1 MKKNRKKQQKKKLS
15 ALLLLLF
22 LTVIMLAT
30 STYAWFTT
38 NKTVRIDSIDV
49 NVAAS
54 SGLQISTDAQNWKT
68 VITKNDIVNPTS
80 WNGHT
85 NQLPATLAP
94 VSSVG
99 TLDDNNQMQMFLG
112 TVNAETGEFLLTSEL
127 QSDAKGEDGHYV
139 AFDIFLKADL
149 AETETEKSVYLTSGA
164 NVKNINGND
173 TGLKNASRVAFIN
186 QGNVPSS
193 TPIANIQSLAGGESV
208 IIWEPN
214 SGSHT
219 ANAIGNA
226 NTYYGFLTGLDQI
239 TVSDNNAKLPYE
251 GIKAEFDTGILLN
264 ETNKTSNPDY
274 FADVTTF
281 DTKANHDGVELF
293 KIKKGVTKYR
303 IYFWV
308 EGQDIDCENN
318 ASGHDIALDLILS
331 LDQN

>member
-1 MKKNRKKQQKKKLS
+1 M
-15 ALLLLLF
+15 
-22 LTVIMLAT
+22 
-30 STYAWFTT
+30 
-38 NKTVRIDSIDV
+38 
-49 NVAAS
+49 
-54 SGLQISTDAQNWKT
+54 
-68 VITKNDIVNPTS
+68 
-80 WNGHT
+80 
-85 NQLPATLAP
+85 
-94 VSSVG
+94 
-99 TLDDNNQMQMFLG
+99 
-112 TVNAETGEFLLTSEL
+112 
-127 QSDAKGEDGHYV
+127 
-139 AFDIFLKADL
+139 
-149 AETETEKSVYLTSGA
+149 
-164 NVKNINGND
+164 
-173 TGLKNASRVAFIN
+173 
-186 QGNVPSS
+186 
-193 TPIANIQSLAGGESV
+193 QSLAGGESV

-226 NTYYGFLTGLDQI
+226 NTYYSFLTGLDQI